1 MPRYFFHV
9 LDGQDFPD
17 HHGVELADLASAR
30 KEAIRVAGNLLLDVA
45 DGFWSTG
52 QWTIRVTD
60 DRDLTQFQLTF
71 FATDA
76 PSTLHLRGRQR

>member
-17 HHGVELADLASAR
+17 DRGVELPDLRAAR
-30 KEAIRVAGNLLLDVA
+30 KEAVRVAGNLLLDISES
-45 DGFWSTG
+45 FWSTG

-76 PSTLHLRGRQR
+76 PAAIATKESAQ